1 MKNLN
6 QNDLKSFLDEKYK
19 QYNNPKF
26 ISSDPIQ
33 IPHSFST
40 KEDIEISGFLTSVIS
55 WGKRKVIINNA
66 NQMMG
71 FFDNSP
77 HDFIL
82 NHSEKD
88 LESIHSFV
96 HRTFNSLDLIYFIR
110 SLKHIYNE
118 HNGLEP
124 IFTDNCLNNSTQNSI
139 HVFKKIFFEYPYEK
153 RITKHIARFWTVYS

>member
-139 HVFKKIFFEYPYEK
+139 HVFKKIFLNTLMK
-153 RITKHIARFWTVYS
+153 NV